1 MFAVDSSK
9 ILSLAQDLVQEITEG
24 QTLPANTVITGVQIK
39 IRPNG
44 TAFVSAQ
51 VNLARHFS
59 LFPQE
64 LDVQEAREW
73 AQKNR

>member
-24 QTLPANTVITGVQIK
+24 QSLPANMVITGVQIK

-44 TAFVSAQ
+44 TAFVQAD
-51 VNLARHFS
+51 VKLARHFS

-64 LDVQEAREW
+64 S
-73 AQKNR
+73 